1 MLLARIAAIT
11 APTSRRREPPPPPS
25 RRSARVSVPAPSR
38 PSRSL
43 VVAASDARTGDDS
56 SSWLTDMIADA
67 IEEESRAARRA
78 DDGTLCEPTAALD
91 DEDVDED
98 DTVRAYAATEA
109 HAGKDDDDIDAY
121 TSPYAHGDVDERV
134 EGAFVGA
141 ETSSTPVVGA
151 AAVILIGFRPEE
163 WPRVRVLVDELG
175 GYDVP
180 VIPARAEHAFAT
192 LEEVAAERE
201 PDWEAPRGVGDG
213 ASRGGGFGAQRAV
226 AFSGLDLGEVAVLVS
241 ALESQGLPRLAV
253 IITNE
258 DNLRKPL
265 GEALAVAL
273 KNARRDARRRRSGS
287 ASSAAARERTDFT
300 RAAASTPSNPSAVEH
315 RREEVIPELV
325 LEPTSGAG
333 ERSGAPPIEAHSAL
347 HDVEQHAAAAEVD
360 DNNRQRERDGD
371 ERNGIMTKRALKE
384 LADRRGL
391 SYEALLKQAREA
403 GASLPDF

>member
-11 APTSRRREPPPPPS
+11 APPSRRREPPPS
-25 RRSARVSVPAPSR
+25 RCLARVGVLAPSR

-91 DEDVDED
+91 DVDD
-98 DTVRAYAATEA
+98 DDAVRAYAATEA
-109 HAGKDDDDIDAY
+109 HAGEDDDDIDAY

-201 PDWEAPRGVGDG
+201 PDWEAPRGVGEG

-287 ASSAAARERTDFT
+287 ASSASVRERTDST
-300 RAAASTPSNPSAVEH
+300 RAVTSTPSNPPAVEH
-315 RREEVIPELV
+315 HREEVIPEL

-347 HDVEQHAAAAEVD
+347 HDVEQRAAAAEVD

>member
-1 MLLARIAAIT
+1 MLLARIAAIA
-11 APTSRRREPPPPPS
+11 APTSRRREPS
-25 RRSARVSVPAPSR
+25 DATATARDGIPAPSC

-78 DDGTLCEPTAALD
+78 DDGTLYEPTAALD
-91 DEDVDED
+91 DDDVDD
-98 DTVRAYAATEA
+98 DGTVRAYAATEA
-109 HAGKDDDDIDAY
+109 HADEDDDDIDAY

-201 PDWEAPRGVGDG
+201 PDWEAPRGVGEG

-226 AFSGLDLGEVAVLVS
+226 AFSGLDLGEVAVIVS

-287 ASSAAARERTDFT
+287 ASSAPARERTDST
-300 RAAASTPSNPSAVEH
+300 RAATSTPSNPPAVEH
-315 RREEVIPELV
+315 HREEVIPDIV

-333 ERSGAPPIEAHSAL
+333 ERSGAPPPIEAHSAL
-347 HDVEQHAAAAEVD
+347 HDVEQHAAAAEID
-360 DNNRQRERDGD
+360 DNHQHEREGD

>member
-11 APTSRRREPPPPPS
+11 APPSRRREPPLS
-25 RRSARVSVPAPSR
+25 RCLARVGVLAPSR

-201 PDWEAPRGVGDG
+201 PDWEAPRGVGEG

-287 ASSAAARERTDFT
+287 ASSASVRERTDST
-300 RAAASTPSNPSAVEH
+300 RAVTSTPSNPPAVEH
-315 RREEVIPELV
+315 HREEVIPEL

-347 HDVEQHAAAAEVD
+347 HDVEQRAAAAEVD